1 MVVGNED
8 GKKNMKQEVR
18 ENEESENFH
27 IEDTNEDGQKNMKQE
42 VREIEEMGKFSH

>member
-1 MVVGNED
+1 
-8 GKKNMKQEVR
+8 MKR
-18 ENEESENFH
+18 CENFH